1 MQQIKKHAGTKIKF
15 PILEEKIEVEKALGS
30 VSQQKPYSNACDCK
44 YIAQC
49 MQYIA
54 TRSSSDSW
62 WVSKQ
67 ISFQFLSENYTNF
80 SLIRFFA
87 TYSVSIQ

>member
-1 MQQIKKHAGTKIKF
+1 MQQIKNHAGTKMKF
-15 PILEEKIEVEKALGS
+15 SILVEKMEAEKALGS

-44 YIAQC
+44 SIAQC
-49 MQYIA
+49 VQYIA

-67 ISFQFLSENYTNF
+67 ISFQFLSENDTNF
-80 SLIRFFA
+80 SLI
-87 TYSVSIQ
+87 

>member
-1 MQQIKKHAGTKIKF
+1 MQALKLNFPFRKK
-15 PILEEKIEVEKALGS
+15 KIEVEKALGS
-30 VSQQKPYSNACDCK
+30 VSQRKPYSNACDYK

-80 SLIRFFA
+80 SLI
-87 TYSVSIQ
+87 